1 MRYLFYFYSC
11 FNSTMFGGLVDE
23 AIELAK
29 NNDNEVLFAYCGGIN
44 KMCIVINP
52 GGSTS
57 LCKFCAGCTRRVLKD
72 YGIKA
77 VSLHDYETNHSVNF
91 EYKSASE
98 LRAILYKG
106 VHIGMSIIS
115 NYISMTRNQSPRIN
129 EVSKPFFDAH
139 LSQCVSTVDALYK
152 LIDEYKPDKL
162 ISFNGRFE
170 EVRPIYDI
178 SQTLHLPCTM
188 TEVIKKDGKWYKV
201 SFHDHLPHDIKYNLE
216 RREYC
221 WSHYEMTEEEK
232 IALGNSFYTKRRGGQ
247 DTGDLR
253 IYVEN
258 QVEGNVDCFKEG
270 KRNIAIFNSSEDEF
284 AAVGGDW
291 DSLKLFKNQYEGII
305 YLLENADPSV
315 HFILRIHPNLE
326 GIPYKYHTD
335 LYNLP
340 ERYANVT
347 VIPASSNASTYTIM
361 EKCEKVIA
369 FWSTMGVESS
379 YWGKPVI
386 LLGPAMYCYDDV
398 TYFPKTKE
406 EAIDLLTKDLAPKL
420 NDNIIKYGAYLLNK
434 DPLIVPTIHINC
446 NSTRHYL
453 FGNKFTTNPFIK
465 FWGGEYLTGLIIAV
479 NRRIRGRGSKLVVPR
494 EEE

>member
-1 MRYLFYFYSC
+1 MKYLFYFYSC
-11 FNSTMFGGLVDE
+11 FNSTMMGGLVDE

-29 NNDNEVLFAYCGGIN
+29 NKDNEVLFAYCGGTN
-44 KMCIVINP
+44 NMCIAINP
-52 GGSTS
+52 RGSSS
-57 LCKFCAGCTRRVLKD
+57 LCAFCGKCTRRILKD
-72 YGIKA
+72 YGISA
-77 VSLHDYETNHSVNF
+77 VSLKEYVVDNRVSFN
-91 EYKSASE
+91 YKSASE
-98 LRAILYKG
+98 LRDITYRG
-106 VHIGMSIIS
+106 VNIGMSIIS
-115 NYISMTRNQSPRIN
+115 NYISMTRNQSPRIDDN
-129 EVSKPFFDAH
+129 SKPYFDAH
-139 LSQCVSTVDALYK
+139 LSQSVSTVDALYK

-162 ISFNGRFE
+162 YSFNGRFE

-221 WSHYEMTEEEK
+221 WKHYKLTEEEK
-232 IALGNSFYTKRRGGQ
+232 VALGESFYIKRRGGQ

-258 QVEGNVDCFKEG
+258 QVEGNINCFKED

-291 DSLKLFKNQYEGII
+291 DKLKLFKNQYEGII
-305 YLLENADPSV
+305 YLLENADPSI

-340 ERYANVT
+340 ERYQNVT

-369 FWSTMGVESS
+369 FWSTMGIESS

-398 TYFPKTKE
+398 TYFPKSKE
-406 EAIDLLTKDLAPKL
+406 EALGLLTKDLAPKK
-420 NDNIIKYGAYLLNK
+420 NENIIKYGAYLLNK
-434 DPLIVPTIHINC
+434 DPLVVQTSIINC
-446 NSTRHYL
+446 DTISHY
-453 FGNKFTTNPFIK
+453 FWGNKFTTTPFIN
-465 FWGGEYLTGLIIAV
+465 FMGGEYLTGLYIAIS
-479 NRRIRGRGSKLVVPR
+479 RRIREKTSKFIIPT